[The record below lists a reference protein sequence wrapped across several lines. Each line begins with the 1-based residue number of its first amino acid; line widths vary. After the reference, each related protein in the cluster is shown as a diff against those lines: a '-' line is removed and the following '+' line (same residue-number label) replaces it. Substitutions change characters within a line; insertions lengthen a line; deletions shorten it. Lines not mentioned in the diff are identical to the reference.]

1 MIQFVRNFIRYKDLF
16 VELVKKDIK
25 LKYRHS
31 YIGVLW
37 SMLNPLLM
45 MVVLTI
51 VFEALFRR
59 EIEYF
64 PVYVLTGR
72 VLYSFFAEATNAAL
86 DSIQANAQLIR
97 KVYVPRYIFPTTRV
111 FSAFITNMAAIVPVV
126 CTMLVLGI
134 RFSFYNLLVVI
145 PLLLLLFISVG
156 VGLMLATFAVF
167 FRDIKHLYSV
177 LLTIIM
183 YMTPIFYPESI
194 VPEQYRSLME
204 LNPLFPIVRM
214 VRDTVMHNT
223 LPDAGDLI
231 LATGYTVLFLVV
243 GAIVFYRNQS
253 RFIHYV

>member
-1 MIQFVRNFIRYKDLF
+1 MIRFVRNFIRYKDLF
-16 VELVKKDIK
+16 IELIKKDIK
-25 LKYRHS
+25 LKYRQS

-72 VLYSFFAEATNAAL
+72 VLYAFFAEGTNAAL

-97 KVYVPRYIFPTTRV
+97 KVYVPKYFFPTTRV
-111 FSAFITNMAAIVPVV
+111 VSAFITNMAAVIPVV
-126 CTMLVLGI
+126 GAMLVLNMH
-134 RFSFYNLLVVI
+134 FSFYNLLVIV
-145 PLLLLLFISVG
+145 PLLLLLLISIG
-156 VGLMLATFAVF
+156 IGLILSAFAVN
-167 FRDIKHLYSV
+167 FRDLKHLYSV
-177 LLTIIM
+177 FLAVIM

-194 VPEQYRSLME
+194 VPERYLPFME

-223 LPDAGDLI
+223 LPDAHDLMF
-231 LATGYTVLFLVV
+231 ASGYAVLYLLIGLV
-243 GAIVFYRNQS
+243 VFYRKQD
-253 RFIHYV
+253 RFIHYI